1 MECNSHICGY
11 VINRRAPPEISRRR
25 YAERR
30 SDGTRGACNQG
41 REVALSSTEAVNAPD
56 YAEALRG
63 LLVRAD
69 HGNTTDAVHQALR
82 EAILSGVLAPPTWL
96 REDELAT
103 AMRVSRTPIR
113 EALRRLSDE
122 GLTQHV
128 ANRGSVVI
136 PVTIDEVLAVYAV
149 RESLEGLAARSA
161 AARRP
166 AGLVDELRRIHHE
179 MSEILD
185 GDPHAMSELSFEFHA
200 AIREAAGNPYL
211 SRFLAHCEQVVRRF
225 GRNTFTRPGRPEIA
239 LAEHYGLLEAIASG
253 DGDLAEQRAT
263 EHMRQAREVHVTE
276 LLSR

>member
-1 MECNSHICGY
+1 VAAGVDS
-11 VINRRAPPEISRRR
+11 V
-25 YAERR
+25 
-30 SDGTRGACNQG
+30 DGTP
-41 REVALSSTEAVNAPD
+41 E
-56 YAEALRG
+56 YAIALRS

-69 HGNTTDAVHQALR
+69 RGNTTDAVHHALR
-82 EAILSGVLAPPTWL
+82 EAILTGILAPPAWL

-103 AMRVSRTPIR
+103 ALKVSRTPIR

-128 ANRGSVVI
+128 ANRGTVVT

-161 AARRP
+161 ALRRP
-166 AGLVDELRRIHHE
+166 PGLVDELWRIHRRMTENVH
-179 MSEILD
+179 
-185 GDPHAMSELSFEFHA
+185 GDPQVMADLSFEFHA
-200 AIREAAGNPYL
+200 AISDAAGNPYL

-239 LAEHYGLLEAIASG
+239 LAEHLGLLEAIAAG
-253 DGDLAEQRAT
+253 DGELAEKRAT
-263 EHMRQAREVHVTE
+263 EHMRQAREVHITE